1 MASVFNKKLTRACK
15 YCRYATCLNFT
26 NEIICKK
33 KGVSAPDACCR
44 HYKYDPLKRQPERI
58 ILKSEF
64 TKDDFE
70 I

>member
-1 MASVFNKKLTRACK
+1 MASVFNKKLTKACK
-15 YCRYATCLNFT
+15 YCRFATRLDFT
-26 NEIICKK
+26 DDIICKK
-33 KGVSAPDACCR
+33 KGISEPDSYCR
-44 HYKYDPLKRQPERI
+44 HYKYDPLKRNPERI